1 MEQRQIIAKY
11 NEITTLPFEKY
22 ISNEMNDL
30 AYIVSVHLHIKQLF
44 ELANL
49 LDLVDFDFE
58 ILASIDSQSQ
68 LEQTNYYTSVLES
81 ITFEVIDPE
90 IYNTYDTYTQKD
102 YDNQKNNYEIYK
114 IFKNYFDQISQLS
127 IEENVANKWLIE
139 RIPLDNIV
147 NINQLKKTLCYKMSE
162 LLMELP
168 TYDESELNFI
178 NTTTKMKRHRSKQA
192 RYVLNKNNPFS
203 DIAIENNQFLYATD
217 KGQFNTLSF
226 VTNQTLTKV
235 TQSESSYLALI
246 PSFKVQKTVTPFDVT
261 DDITIDDTVSTP
273 IAENNSNKI
282 MLYI

>member
-1 MEQRQIIAKY
+1 MNQKNIIAKY

-44 ELANL
+44 EIANL

-68 LEQTNYYTSVLES
+68 LDQTNYYASVLES

-139 RIPLDNIV
+139 RIPLDNIA

-178 NTTTKMKRHRSKQA
+178 NTTTKMKRHRSEQA

>member
-30 AYIVSVHLHIKQLF
+30 AYIVSVHLHIKHLF
-44 ELANL
+44 EIANL

-68 LEQTNYYTSVLES
+68 LEQTNYYASVLES

-147 NINQLKKTLCYKMSE
+147 NINQLKKTMCYKMSE

-178 NTTTKMKRHRSKQA
+178 NTTTKMQRHRSKQA

>member
-68 LEQTNYYTSVLES
+68 LEQTNYYASVLES

>member
-1 MEQRQIIAKY
+1 MNQKKIITKY

-44 ELANL
+44 EIANL
-49 LDLVDFDFE
+49 LDLVDFDIE

-68 LEQTNYYTSVLES
+68 LEQTNYYASVLES
-81 ITFEVIDPE
+81 ITFEDIDPE
-90 IYNTYDTYTQKD
+90 IYNTYNAYTQKD

-114 IFKNYFDQISQLS
+114 IFKNYFDQILQLS
-127 IEENVANKWLIE
+127 IEENVANKWLVE
-139 RIPLDNIV
+139 RIPLGNIIA
-147 NINQLKKTLCYKMSE
+147 INQLKKTLKYKMSE
-162 LLMELP
+162 LLIEHP
-168 TYDESELNFI
+168 TYHKNEFTVID
-178 NTTTKMKRHRSKQA
+178 TTSTVKRHRSQKTQ
-192 RYVLNKNNPFS
+192 YVLNKNNPFS

-217 KGQFNTLSF
+217 KGRLNTLSF

-235 TQSESSYLALI
+235 TQSESSYLALV

-261 DDITIDDTVSTP
+261 DAITIDDTISTP
-273 IAENNSNKI
+273 IVDDNLNKI